1 MQIFELALDVIEI
14 IFYSSVIIYI
24 VRRWNK

>member
-1 MQIFELALDVIEI
+1 MEVFELVMNAVEVVFYAAVI
-14 IFYSSVIIYI
+14 VYI

>member
-1 MQIFELALDVIEI
+1 MEVFEMVQNAVEVV
-14 IFYSSVIIYI
+14 FYVAVIIYI

>member
-1 MQIFELALDVIEI
+1 MKVFDMMLNAVAVG
-14 IFYSSVIIYI
+14 FCVAVIIYI